1 MSSRLPSLKP
11 REVLRALERAGF
23 YIHHTGPGSH
33 VQLKHHTDPTK
44 RVTVPG
50 HQGFD
55 MPRGTLRSI
64 LKQAGMTPEE
74 FAGYL

>member
-1 MSSRLPSLKP
+1 MSPRLPNLKP

-23 YIHHTGPGSH
+23 YVHHTGPGSP
-33 VQLKHHTDPTK
+33 VQLKPRTDPSK

-64 LKQAGMTPEE
+64 LNQAGMTPEE
-74 FAGYL
+74 FTDYL